1 MLKDAMGANRISV
14 QDYAMAMIDELER
27 PVQVRNRFMSG
38 Y

>member
-1 MLKDAMGANRISV
+1 V

-27 PVQVRNRFMSG
+27 PAHVRQRFTVG